1 MSDRTILGR
10 YQVIRELGAGGMG
23 TVFLAHDSKLQRDVA
38 IKMLKESTVQDQASI
53 ERFKREVKA
62 IAGLSH
68 PNVISLHDF
77 AEENGQFY
85 AVMEYVN
92 GTTLDDHLD
101 SSSFTRTDAV
111 AVALGM
117 AQGLT
122 AAHQSGI
129 VHRDIKPSNVML
141 TADNQVKILDFGLA
155 TTRK

>member
-92 GTTLDDHLD
+92 GTTW
-101 SSSFTRTDAV
+101 
-111 AVALGM
+111 M
-117 AQGLT
+117 N
-122 AAHQSGI
+122 I
-129 VHRDIKPSNVML
+129 
-141 TADNQVKILDFGLA
+141 
-155 TTRK
+155 